1 LIFNFQN
8 FDIIIHMVSLA
19 LLSGGKSGRM
29 GQDKALMPFLGRP
42 LIQRIL
48 ERISP
53 IADEV
58 LLSTNRPA
66 DYAFLDL
73 PLYPDLQTGHGAL
86 GGLYTV
92 LKAAKHPFVAAVA
105 CDMPFANPDLFKYE
119 LRLLSESGADVVI
132 PSTPEGLEPLHAV
145 YRSETCL
152 PVIKSALDAGK
163 LKLVGWLPEATVRI
177 VPPEQTARFDP
188 QGLAFW
194 NLNTP
199 EDFRLAEERARLE
212 EN

>member
-1 LIFNFQN
+1 
-8 FDIIIHMVSLA
+8 
-19 LLSGGKSGRM
+19 
-29 GQDKALMPFLGRP
+29 
-42 LIQRIL
+42 
-48 ERISP
+48 
-53 IADEV
+53 V

-73 PLYPDLQTGHGAL
+73 PLHPDLQPGHGAL

-105 CDMPFANPDLFKYE
+105 CDMPFANPGLFKYE
-119 LRLLSESGADVVI
+119 LDILSKTSADVVI
-132 PSTPEGLEPLHAV
+132 SSTPEGLEPLHAV
-145 YRSETCL
+145 YRAETCL

-163 LKLVGWLPEATVRI
+163 LKLVGWLPEVTIRI
-177 VPPEQTARFDP
+177 VPPEETARFDP

-199 EDFRLAEERARLE
+199 EEFRQAEERARLE
-212 EN
+212 DN